1 MSTIPSAGGSSIGL
15 RRIRAHDLARI
26 ADFKYTASIVEP
38 LDDLVLLTAAH
49 ASTGLWQHDAGALA
63 VEDQATGR
71 LLGTTQFY
79 RSGACIHGYEIGYVI
94 HDEADWGQGRGASAL
109 RLMTALLL
117 AERPDCHRLQLIIE
131 TWNERSWRL
140 AERAGF
146 EREGV
151 LRKAGYSSEIPE
163 DCYVY
168 SLTR

>member
-15 RRIRAHDLARI
+15 RPIRADDLARI

-49 ASTGLWQHDAGALA
+49 ALNGFWQQDAGALA
-63 VEDQATGR
+63 IEDQATGR

-94 HDEADWGQGRGASAL
+94 HEEADWGHGHGAAAL
-109 RLMTALLL
+109 QLMTALLL
-117 AERPDCHRLQLIIE
+117 AERPKCHRLQLIIE

-163 DCYVY
+163 DCYLY